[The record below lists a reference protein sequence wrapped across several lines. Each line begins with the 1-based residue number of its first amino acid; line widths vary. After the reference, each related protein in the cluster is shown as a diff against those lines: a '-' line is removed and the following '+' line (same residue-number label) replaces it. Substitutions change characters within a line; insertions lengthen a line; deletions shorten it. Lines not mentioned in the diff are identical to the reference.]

1 MYNKRTNP
9 FIKLKIGNNSYMLK
23 KYINISKEEIDQETD
38 RLFLREKY
46 DYISQTFIDKSRIS
60 CKRKFR
66 NNSMI
71 YNYKNKKLRNS
82 TNRLEN
88 KKDNNISLNNTKKVK
103 LINLKKLLIKY
114 NNKNM
119 NSLNNSI
126 KKINKNE
133 CFEIKNN
140 YNKKTLTYRNKD
152 YSYIDKTNKK
162 NNQTMYLHSNN
173 NKSKDLSKNNNKSFL
188 ITSLYINK
196 KQNKHEINNSNID
209 KNQKY
214 IFSLKNIFKKS
225 NRYFSEI
232 NDSLIDINKKI
243 YKTKYLKHYQSEGNK
258 EYEQILLNKI
268 KKEKI
273 LKKFGKS
280 YEVLGPIKKDF
291 VVSLRQVKI
300 KKKNL
305 DKKFVWMNRT
315 TANLLSFGEV
325 LQKMPNDIF
334 YKERKRIV
342 SDYINCKKKANFE
355 IKKINK
361 KKRLSSAKNNLEIN
375 MNKIDNMLF
384 SYKKL
389 ILNYNN
395 IKRRINIK
403 D

>member
-9 FIKLKIGNNSYMLK
+9 FIKLKIGNISNVLK

-71 YNYKNKKLRNS
+71 YNYKNKKLRNF

-88 KKDNNISLNNTKKVK
+88 KKYNNISLTNTKKVK

-162 NNQTMYLHSNN
+162 I
-173 NKSKDLSKNNNKSFL
+173 SK
-188 ITSLYINK
+188 
-196 KQNKHEINNSNID
+196 
-209 KNQKY
+209 
-214 IFSLKNIFKKS
+214 
-225 NRYFSEI
+225 
-232 NDSLIDINKKI
+232 
-243 YKTKYLKHYQSEGNK
+243 
-258 EYEQILLNKI
+258 
-268 KKEKI
+268 
-273 LKKFGKS
+273 
-280 YEVLGPIKKDF
+280 
-291 VVSLRQVKI
+291 
-300 KKKNL
+300 
-305 DKKFVWMNRT
+305 
-315 TANLLSFGEV
+315 
-325 LQKMPNDIF
+325 
-334 YKERKRIV
+334 
-342 SDYINCKKKANFE
+342 
-355 IKKINK
+355 
-361 KKRLSSAKNNLEIN
+361 
-375 MNKIDNMLF
+375 
-384 SYKKL
+384 
-389 ILNYNN
+389 
-395 IKRRINIK
+395 
-403 D
+403 